1 LEFAATSVNGVGDV
15 LPGSTPQSGAH
26 SSSVAATRVIGE
38 GGVPIDERIR
48 CVCQIYEVTPES
60 GRMLRCGRCQS
71 WQHSSCFILPED
83 EDDDSYLCYICS
95 HPPGIRDSKRRLEE
109 VETYLTTG
117 ELARFPTPKKTT
129 MEATKATPFTLST
142 AEAPKPPMTYGKN
155 EAAAY
160 TNKPASSSTSSA
172 TSSSNSLDTLAA
184 VNLRGSD
191 SQVGFFKAVGQSVN
205 NVCAGIHRLND
216 CLHGTGLRMHQLKK
230 TLESRKGEDV
240 DVGGGKTDAV
250 NATEGLTCISPP
262 VVPSTTIQSEATEL
276 DEGEPTTMESQ
287 SSKANPRSSLD
298 SMLAAESARIDA
310 DHDAMEARLAAMEA
324 EMDEIERLWDE
335 SEEFVSLP
343 PGKKVAVVGETTN
356 LTIDS
361 RTAPTAGGSGNTGEL
376 ENQFRIK
383 RALRGLIEDL
393 NQVQQIA
400 FHQTVKQN

>member
-1 LEFAATSVNGVGDV
+1 
-15 LPGSTPQSGAH
+15 
-26 SSSVAATRVIGE
+26 
-38 GGVPIDERIR
+38 
-48 CVCQIYEVTPES
+48 
-60 GRMLRCGRCQS
+60 M
-71 WQHSSCFILPED
+71 
-83 EDDDSYLCYICS
+83 
-95 HPPGIRDSKRRLEE
+95 
-109 VETYLTTG
+109 
-117 ELARFPTPKKTT
+117 
-129 MEATKATPFTLST
+129 
-142 AEAPKPPMTYGKN
+142 
-155 EAAAY
+155 
-160 TNKPASSSTSSA
+160 
-172 TSSSNSLDTLAA
+172 
-184 VNLRGSD
+184 
-191 SQVGFFKAVGQSVN
+191 
-205 NVCAGIHRLND
+205 
-216 CLHGTGLRMHQLKK
+216 
-230 TLESRKGEDV
+230 
-240 DVGGGKTDAV
+240 GGGKTDAV